1 MREPLGEAS
10 AGGRASRGGGRR
22 EGRLPASPSPLHG
35 GSGRVVLS
43 PLPFPPKAG
52 GRRAQ
57 AAGESFRG
65 RLLRGGG
72 GKGLSTAG
80 ARTAK
85 SPWAVIIHKHCEH

>member
-35 GSGRVVLS
+35 GSGRAVLS
-43 PLPFPPKAG
+43 SPPPPPPLKRREEG
-52 GRRAQ
+52 GRRLPGKVSGGAC
-57 AAGESFRG
+57 GE
-65 RLLRGGG
+65 
-72 GKGLSTAG
+72 GLGTAG

-85 SPWAVIIHKHCEH
+85 SPWAVIIRKHCDH